1 MIVLYVILF
10 IVLLRFYIITEQF
23 CNLKE
28 LKKNDIKEP
37 PIVSP
42 YINDNDYIIY
52 ITKELDNYKNNLKK
66 YFLSINNC

>member
-42 YINDNDYIIY
+42 YINDNDYLIY
-52 ITKELDNYKNNLKK
+52 ITKELDNYKNKLKK
-66 YFLSINNC
+66 YFNSINNC

>member
-66 YFLSINNC
+66 YFNSINNC

>member
-52 ITKELDNYKNNLKK
+52 ITKELDNYKNKLKK
-66 YFLSINNC
+66 YFNSINNC

>member
-42 YINDNDYIIY
+42 YINDNDYLIY

-66 YFLSINNC
+66 YFNSINNC

>member
-42 YINDNDYIIY
+42 YINDNDYLIY
-52 ITKELDNYKNNLKK
+52 ITKELDNYKNN
-66 YFLSINNC
+66 

>member
-1 MIVLYVILF
+1 MYVILF

-66 YFLSINNC
+66 YFNSINNC

>member
-42 YINDNDYIIY
+42 YINDNNYIIY
-52 ITKELDNYKNNLKK
+52 ITKELDNYKNKLKK
-66 YFLSINNC
+66 YFNSINNC